1 MQFITILALLFT
13 AVAAVPSGTEASMV
27 EARDIGISVAHRS
40 VGDTICKAACAVT
53 CNSTVLALAQTKCLE
68 ICNGACGN

>member
-13 AVAAVPSGTEASMV
+13 AVAAVPSGTEASML

-40 VGDTICKAACAVT
+40 VGDTICKAAVRPYPG
-53 CNSTVLALAQTKCLE
+53 QT
-68 ICNGACGN
+68 